1 MWNVISNKSES
12 NKFSI
17 KFILIVSLVLFFS
30 ISVPIS
36 FAMNITPVGIFNSS
50 KKEIGKLFTNN
61 SSEHTTVSVNN
72 EVKVCKDVTC
82 TNPEPGIIYFKSS
95 VNSPSNLSPL
105 VVNSVDGISGEV
117 WGNQL
122 GIINFQPPYGGVY
135 FANLKTG
142 LLKGTAWSETSGVI
156 NFSVTGQKV
165 VIDPKTGEWSGW
177 AWASGPYGGWIKFDC
192 DTGSCVQTVWHYQ
205 NKKIGKTPKTQKLVV
220 QTSSKNNYFS
230 LAFKNILPSVIKS
243 WEKLGQIII
252 DESQKINSSFDI
264 LVSNLT
270 NYSNEAGKFAGD
282 VYNGVYNST
291 INIYNSA
298 IKSISSI
305 KTINFNKIFSK

>member
-1 MWNVISNKSES
+1 MLLVQIQNREL
-12 NKFSI
+12 FS
-17 KFILIVSLVLFFS
+17 
-30 ISVPIS
+30 
-36 FAMNITPVGIFNSS
+36 
-50 KKEIGKLFTNN
+50 
-61 SSEHTTVSVNN
+61 
-72 EVKVCKDVTC
+72 
-82 TNPEPGIIYFKSS
+82 FKSS

-192 DTGSCVQTVWHYQ
+192 DTGSCVQTVCII
-205 NKKIGKTPKTQKLVV
+205 KIKNRKNPKNPKLVV